1 MPDEVE
7 NSNEESEAPHNGGD
21 ALRIVA
27 IGASAGGL
35 SACKELLEHL
45 PAATGMAFV
54 VIFHMAPSGE
64 SHLAEL
70 LSHSAEMPVSTIT
83 ARTRL
88 CPDHIYVIAP
98 GTALELQAHDTVT
111 PRPRDEVAATRKP
124 IDTFFEG
131 LAKHKRER
139 AIGVVLSGSGDDGAA
154 GLAEIKRAGGIGLV
168 QRPESA
174 EFKGMPRAA
183 INAGLTEYILPLQE
197 MGEFLG
203 AQLKRCPRPPTN
215 AKTFDDMVDRD
226 APPHAGPAADASP
239 ETTAFH
245 GILKLLAGRQGVDF
259 RDDRH
264 GTLKRRILRRVS
276 INHSDNYADYLAIL
290 QDDANELD
298 MLYQDLLID
307 MTQFFRDPEVWEYLE
322 EEVMPA
328 LVERSDEA
336 SMLRFWVS
344 ACSTGEEA
352 YSLGIIALEALEAA
366 GKRANIQIFATDVNT
381 RALEVARCGRYPAA
395 IAEYLS
401 EKRLKQY
408 FEPQGAYFQVKRSLR
423 DRLIFAHHNLL
434 VNPPFSRMNLVTCR
448 NLLIYLKPQAQQR
461 ALKVLNYALE
471 PCAYLVLGASESIEG
486 SELGLEVLSKKL
498 RVYQASP
505 DPEPLD
511 RSKPAR
517 RAIPHRPPPI
527 APVPAA
533 PGERHEARGIE
544 RSLERHILSCYAPA
558 VVVVNKSLEIR
569 HFYGPTDDFLH
580 PPMGAAELDL
590 LGWLRPGL
598 YAGLHAALKES
609 MESGAP
615 VETATL
621 QVERDGQA
629 VEVKCQVEP
638 LVSTAGSTSGAEE
651 MYLVVFRSL
660 SPGDDAEEVPRGD
673 LSLVTRLETQLRE
686 ARREQRHLREEL
698 NVSREDYQAHH
709 EELLSLNEELQS
721 SNEEL
726 ESSKEVL
733 QALNEE
739 LRTVNRQLE
748 VKNEELDD
756 INVDLNNLFV
766 SANFPSIFLDEKL
779 KIRRFSPASTRV
791 MRLVE
796 SDIGRPIGDIKG
808 RFDTQDLS
816 KLSQVVLESGEE
828 NEREIRTDDGRYF
841 AQRILPYRSA
851 DGSIG
856 GVCIT
861 FSDVTEA
868 RNEAIRAQANGEYSD
883 AVIRTVRTALLVL
896 DADLRV
902 VRANRFFRQHFM
914 EESTSAVGTHIFEM
928 SQRRWDIPRLRDL
941 LQKVLPER
949 HEVNDFELE
958 HDFAKLGHRVLRINA
973 HKILHPTDAP
983 QILLCIEDMT
993 ERTEAAHMLEHRR
1006 DDLELERARKNEFL
1020 AMLGHELRNPLAA
1033 LTYGLELLAV
1043 GTAPERIE
1051 NTRQMM
1057 ERQLHRMMVMLDQL
1071 LEMSRVAQGKIVLKC
1086 EPLDLGVVAQ
1096 NAIEVILPRVE
1107 KRHQHLSTSL
1117 PGEGELILQGDANRL
1132 AQVMENLLFNAVK
1145 YTDDGGY
1152 IEVKLEQIGK
1162 NAVFSVRDT
1171 GMGIEAELM
1180 PSIFDLFVQS
1190 DRTLERSEGGFG
1202 LGLPLARELVELH
1215 GGELTAYSA
1224 GLGKGSTFTATI
1236 PVGAAPE
1243 TAEAAPETD
1252 ALDDAKPTPGA
1263 ASEAPRILV
1272 IDDEVDLA
1280 ALFMRLLQRKGF
1292 TVKMATDGLQG
1303 IELARSFRPRVIL
1316 LDLGLPGLDGYEIA
1330 RRLREEFGHSE
1341 LLLVAVSGYER
1352 DDARLRAAGFDR
1364 HLLKPPDMTEL
1375 EAWIKALD

>member
-7 NSNEESEAPHNGGD
+7 NSNEESEAPHIGGD

-27 IGASAGGL
+27 IKASAGGL

-245 GILKLLAGRQGVDF
+245 GILKLLAGRQGIDF
-259 RDDRH
+259 RDYRH

-307 MTQFFRDPEVWEYLE
+307 VTQFFRDPEVWEYLE

-544 RSLERHILSCYAPA
+544 RSLERHILSRYAPA

-615 VETATL
+615 VKTTTL

-739 LRTVNRQLE
+739 IRTVNRQLE

-756 INVDLNNLFV
+756 INVDHNNLFV

-958 HDFAKLGHRVLRINA
+958 HDFAKLCHRVLRINA
-973 HKILHPTDAP
+973 HTILHPTDAP

-1033 LTYGLELLAV
+1033 LSYGLEFLEKSKSAEKKQS
-1043 GTAPERIE
+1043 TQR
-1051 NTRQMM
+1051 MM
-1057 ERQLHRMMVMLDQL
+1057 RRQLNRMSSMLDQL
-1071 LEMSRVAQGKIVLKC
+1071 LEMTRIIQGKIALEN
-1086 EPLDLGVVAQ
+1086 EPLDLTEVARHAVEVV
-1096 NAIEVILPRVE
+1096 LPRVE
-1107 KRHQHLSTSL
+1107 QREQYLSAQL
-1117 PGEGELILQGDANRL
+1117 APAGELVLCGDANRL
-1132 AQVMENLLFNAVK
+1132 AQVIENLLINAVK
-1145 YTDDGGY
+1145 YTDEGGS
-1152 IEVKLEQIGK
+1152 IEVELKKEDDH
-1162 NAVFSVRDT
+1162 AVFRVTDS
-1171 GMGIEAELM
+1171 GAGIGDDFM
-1180 PSIFDLFVQS
+1180 PIIFDLFAQAK
-1190 DRTLERSEGGFG
+1190 RTLDRAEGGFG
-1202 LGLPLARELVELH
+1202 LGLPLAKELIEMH
-1215 GGELTAYSA
+1215 KGELTAYSE
-1224 GLGKGSTFTATI
+1224 GLGMGSTFTFRLPLDPSIQIEPTS
-1236 PVGAAPE
+1236 PGE
-1243 TAEAAPETD
+1243 NLTD
-1252 ALDDAKPTPGA
+1252 TAKPQESKE
-1263 ASEAPRILV
+1263 SEAIRVLI
-1272 IDDEVDLA
+1272 IDDEPDLGE
-1280 ALFMRLLQRKGF
+1280 LFVRLLERKGYRA
-1292 TVKMATDGLQG
+1292 KMAHDGASG
-1303 IELARSFRPRVIL
+1303 IELARTFKPRVIL
-1316 LDLGLPGLDGYEIA
+1316 LDLGLPEMDGYEVA
-1330 RRLREEFGHSE
+1330 SKLRQEFGDRE
-1341 LLLVAVSGYER
+1341 LFIVAVSGYSR
-1352 DDARLRAAGFDR
+1352 DSTKLDAAGFDN
-1364 HLLKPPDMTEL
+1364 HL
-1375 EAWIKALD
+1375 IKL